1 MRRALRRKNP
11 FAFLF
16 PANRREQH
24 LARYV
29 LREHKRG
36 RPLAEILED
45 QYVRNWSTPDERAR
59 LLERPEIVAG
69 LAENS
74 LAELRRTVAAVDA
87 TSKTAPA

>member
-1 MRRALRRKNP
+1 MRRARRWNP

-36 RPLAEILED
+36 RPLAEILD
-45 QYVRNWSTPDERAR
+45 DAYVRNWSTPEQRAR

-74 LAELRRTVAAVDA
+74 LAELRRTVAAGDA
-87 TSKTAPA
+87 TRRTAPA